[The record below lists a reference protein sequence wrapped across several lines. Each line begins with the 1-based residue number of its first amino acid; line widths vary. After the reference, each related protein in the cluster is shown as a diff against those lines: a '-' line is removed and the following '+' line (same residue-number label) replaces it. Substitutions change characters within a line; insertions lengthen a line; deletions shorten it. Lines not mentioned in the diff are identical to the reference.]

1 VADSVEISIIQ
12 FNQKTKTDEETV
24 TVTSNSFYLEM
35 VQGRVSLRGKGRL
48 IGCLCSASASVSIT
62 RVDIICGHKK
72 KIDLQFSFVE
82 RAMMKSVQ
90 MLACP
95 RPDDTACLKTILHHR

>member
-48 IGCLCSASASVSIT
+48 MAVCVVHQLVSASLGWTLFVATKKNRFTVF
-62 RVDIICGHKK
+62 ICGTCH
-72 KIDLQFSFVE
+72 DEECTNASL
-82 RAMMKSVQ
+82 
-90 MLACP
+90 P
-95 RPDDTACLKTILHHR
+95 TT